1 MSQEGGV
8 APGRRRLHLLAA
20 FCALGTGVGVTKYLA
35 DRSRPP
41 AGNAT
46 PVDLGDLPK
55 GRLRTVDWNG
65 RTVWILRRSA
75 AELAALADREG
86 DLIDPDSAQ
95 SIQPVGCRNRHR
107 SLRPEVFVAIGQCTH
122 QGCLPQLSQG
132 RGVHGEFLCPC
143 HTSRFDLAGRV
154 FRAGPALA
162 NLVIPEYRLES
173 DAPLRLVIGEA

>member
-46 PVDLGDLPK
+46 PVDLGDLPA

-65 RTVWILRRSA
+65 RTVG
-75 AELAALADREG
+75 EV
-86 DLIDPDSAQ
+86 P
-95 SIQPVGCRNRHR
+95 RN
-107 SLRPEVFVAIGQCTH
+107 
-122 QGCLPQLSQG
+122 LPRWQTAK
-132 RGVHGEFLCPC
+132 V
-143 HTSRFDLAGRV
+143 
-154 FRAGPALA
+154 
-162 NLVIPEYRLES
+162 N
-173 DAPLRLVIGEA
+173 